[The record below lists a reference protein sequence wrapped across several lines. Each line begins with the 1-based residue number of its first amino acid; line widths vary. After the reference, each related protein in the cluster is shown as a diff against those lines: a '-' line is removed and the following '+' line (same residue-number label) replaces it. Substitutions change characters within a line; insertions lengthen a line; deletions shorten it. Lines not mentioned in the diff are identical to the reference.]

1 MLVPQGAR
9 QKLLCGFSH
18 TEGHLTNILLL
29 LNSKEVS
36 DCLFATDTMCM
47 IVFDEHPI
55 RASRNWISKTKS
67 KTHGIPAEQRTPK
80 TRTRSSKSGKAAKFR
95 KHFVRMKNHPV
106 GGFGSKSK
114 FSQGQLFEIRKKI
127 NKDGKRRH
135 PKYENKD
142 VDGDYQDQDD
152 IYMSGSYEDPDDSSI
167 YLSYDT
173 PTGTGA
179 TPSGSLPHMIFCDT
193 CSFFLSNLF
202 SHMNVQIFHKLNASK
217 HSRKLRVK
225 SVVF

>member
-9 QKLLCGFSH
+9 QKLVCGFSH
-18 TEGHLTNILLL
+18 TEGHLTKLLL
-29 LNSKEVS
+29 LLTSKELS

-55 RASRNWISKTKS
+55 RASPKWISKTKS
-67 KTHGIPAEQRTPK
+67 KTHGIQAEQRTPK

-127 NKDGKRRH
+127 KKDGKRRH

-142 VDGDYQDQDD
+142 VDGDYQDQYDL
-152 IYMSGSYEDPDDSSI
+152 YMSGSYEDPDDSDI

-173 PTGTGA
+173 PNETVA
-179 TPSGSLPHMIFCDT
+179 TPSGSLPHISMIFCDI
-193 CSFFLSNLF
+193 CRFFQISFHMCNF
-202 SHMNVQIFHKLNASK
+202 STS
-217 HSRKLRVK
+217 
-225 SVVF
+225 